1 MVSGGVDLIETV
13 KPAVSE
19 MQAAYAIGQAQY
31 LLAIGMGNG
40 RIDLF
45 RALAASGQQPGGL

>member
-1 MVSGGVDLIETV
+1 LIETV